1 MKRKKFMGAIKF
13 AILLLI
19 ALTQLFPLYWLITF
33 SLKSNTEIF
42 GENVIGLPHVWRW
55 DNYVTALSSSNLI
68 RYFLNSVFYSV
79 VTVVAA
85 GIISSMAA
93 YAISRMIWKLRN
105 LVYGLFMIG
114 IMIPAQAALLPLIS
128 DFR

>member
-1 MKRKKFMGAIKF
+1 MKKKNIIGKIKF
-13 AILLLI
+13 IVLLLI

-42 GENVIGLPHVWRW
+42 GENVIGLPKVWRW
-55 DNYVTALSSSNLI
+55 DNYITALSSSNLI

-79 VTVVAA
+79 VTVVVA

-93 YAISRMIWKLRN
+93 YAIAQNDMETKECCLWIIYDRN
-105 LVYGLFMIG
+105 NGTCSGSITS
-114 IMIPAQAALLPLIS
+114 IIPDS
-128 DFR
+128 

>member
-1 MKRKKFMGAIKF
+1 MK
-13 AILLLI
+13 
-19 ALTQLFPLYWLITF
+19 
-33 SLKSNTEIF
+33 
-42 GENVIGLPHVWRW
+42 NVIGLPHVWRW

-114 IMIPAQAALLPLIS
+114 IMIPAQAALLPLFQIL
-128 DFR
+128 R

>member
-1 MKRKKFMGAIKF
+1 MKKKNIIGKIKF
-13 AILLLI
+13 IVLLLI

-42 GENVIGLPHVWRW
+42 GENVIGLPKVWRW
-55 DNYVTALSSSNLI
+55 DNYITALSSSNLI

-79 VTVVAA
+79 VTVVVA

-93 YAISRMIWKLRN
+93 YAIARMTWKLKN
-105 LVYGLFMIG
+105 AVYGLFMIG
-114 IMIPAQAALLPLIS
+114 IMIPE
-128 DFR
+128 

>member
-1 MKRKKFMGAIKF
+1 MKKKKIMGAIKF

-114 IMIPAQAALLPLIS
+114 IMIPGSIVTIVS